1 MQQRVLV
8 VDDEES
14 ITELLAM
21 ALTHEG
27 FDVRTAGDGREA
39 MSLVNKFRPDIII
52 LDVQMPELDGF
63 EVQRRLV
70 AERARVPVLFLTA
83 RDAVR
88 DKVHGLTLG
97 ADDYVTKP
105 FSLEELLARVRSIL
119 RRTAD
124 ATSAAGSSKMRFAD
138 LELDEATYQAW
149 RGEQPIELTPREFA
163 LLRYLVLNAPQVLS
177 KAQIVD
183 QVWPYDFEG
192 DFNVVETYIS
202 YLRRKVEVSGDPLIH
217 TVRGFGYCLRSGR

>member
-14 ITELLAM
+14 ITELLSM
-21 ALTHEG
+21 TLTHEG
-27 FDVRTAGDGREA
+27 FDVRTAADGREA

-105 FSLEELLARVRSIL
+105 FSLDELLARVRSIL
-119 RRTAD
+119 RRAAD
-124 ATSAAGSSKMRFAD
+124 ATATAGSSKMRFAD
-138 LELDEATYQAW
+138 LELDETTYQAW
-149 RGEQPIELTPREFA
+149 RGDQPIELTPREFA

-202 YLRRKVEVSGDPLIH
+202 YLRRKVEISGEPLIH